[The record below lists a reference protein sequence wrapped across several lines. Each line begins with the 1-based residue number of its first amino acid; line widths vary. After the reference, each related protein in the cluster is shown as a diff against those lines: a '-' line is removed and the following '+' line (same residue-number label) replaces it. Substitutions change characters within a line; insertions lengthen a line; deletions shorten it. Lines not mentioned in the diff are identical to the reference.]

1 MDTAYISCI
10 IRNCAVP
17 KGVGGG
23 GGHIIVNFIH
33 VKSDMLNFNFRSTN
47 K

>member
-1 MDTAYISCI
+1 METAYISCI

-17 KGVGGG
+17 KGVGG